1 MNAELPE
8 SVDIIKRF
16 LEEPNLEAKFNYV
29 RAHPYLLSPDA
40 LQVFG
45 HLRDAFA
52 ENGDADFAETLSQH
66 RTLVERAQEVGLT
79 QAFDEARFLT
89 RAERVKEF
97 IGARSW
103 MDSYVYLEKHP
114 DLTFPAVQDVLIAL
128 EEQARRR
135 GDEEQAKIINVHAY
149 LLYLVHTIGAD
160 AAFTQI
166 GGMDFLNSR
175 HPDD

>member
-8 SVDIIKRF
+8 SVDIIRRF
-16 LEEPNLEAKFNYV
+16 LAEPNLEAKFNFL

-40 LQVFG
+40 LRVFG

-52 ENGDADFAETLSQH
+52 ENDDADYAETVTQH
-66 RTLVERAQEVGLT
+66 RMLVERAQEVGLT
-79 QAFDEARFLT
+79 QALDEARFLL
-89 RAERVKEF
+89 RLERVKEF
-97 IGARSW
+97 IGAPSW

-114 DLTFPAVQDVLIAL
+114 ELTFPAVQDVMIVL

-149 LLYLVHTIGAD
+149 LLYLVQTIGAD
-160 AAFTQI
+160 AAFAQI
-166 GGMDFLNSR
+166 GGMDFLNSTY
-175 HPDD
+175 PDD